1 MENRQ
6 VVIIGAGPA
15 GLTAAYQCVKQG
27 IKPLVLE
34 GGDKVGGIA
43 RTETYKDYY
52 FDIGGHRF
60 FTKIEKVDQLWRE
73 VLGEEFL
80 KVPRMSRIYY
90 RGRFYNY
97 PLRLFNALFNL
108 GLWESILIVL
118 SYFKSQIW
126 PCPQEETFEQWVSNR
141 FGERLYK
148 TFFKTYT
155 EKVWGIPCHQ
165 IRADWAAQR
174 IKGLSL
180 FAAVANALFGTRKAK
195 TLIDEFDYPL
205 RGPGMMWQRFKEAV
219 EAGGG
224 QVLLNTPVVSVA
236 HEKGHVT
243 SVTYVQNGKTEKIAA
258 DQILSSAPITR
269 LAAMLDPGS
278 PDEVIEAANSLSYR
292 AFMIVVL
299 IVNKQFLFPD
309 QWIYIHNPGTKVGR
323 IQNFKNWS
331 AALVPDPEKSS
342 IGMEY
347 FCNEGDELWTLPDA
361 ELTAIAVRE
370 LAELGLARKEDVTD
384 SVVLRQPKAYP
395 VYDHDYSRHLG
406 VVRNYIESFDNLQTI
421 GRNGMHRYNN
431 QDHSMLTG
439 ILAVKNM
446 MGEKH
451 DLWKVNEEEEY
462 LEEDARKEAKLRQLL
477 PEKMLIR
484 TFSRIDKLA
493 FATAIGTVSGLLVF
507 WATLWPALTEGIM
520 LPSLHLLGAYFIGY
534 TATVKG
540 AFIALGYSFSWGF
553 LFGWLFAYLRNLLL
567 GIYLYHVKKK
577 AELLSL
583 RDLLD
588 YL

>member
-1 MENRQ
+1 MENRR
-6 VVIIGAGPA
+6 VIIIGAGPA

-27 IKPLVLE
+27 IQPIVLE

-73 VLGEEFL
+73 VLGENFL

-97 PLRLFNALFNL
+97 PLRLFNALSNL

-118 SYFKSQIW
+118 SYFRSQIW
-126 PCPQEETFEQWVSNR
+126 PHPEEETFEQWVSNR
-141 FGERLYK
+141 FGDRLYR

-224 QVLLNTPVVSVA
+224 QVLLNTRVVSV
-236 HEKGHVT
+236 ESENGHVT
-243 SVTYVQNGKTEKIAA
+243 GLTYIRNGKTEKIAA
-258 DQILSSAPITR
+258 DHVFSSAPITR
-269 LAAMLDPGS
+269 LAAMLDPKA
-278 PDEVIEAANSLSYR
+278 PEEVMKAAESLSYR

-299 IVNKQFLFPD
+299 IIDKKFLFPD
-309 QWIYIHNPGTKVGR
+309 QWIYIHSPGAKVGR

-331 AALVPDPEKSS
+331 AALVPDPEKTS

-347 FCNEGDELWTLPDA
+347 FCNEGDDLWTMPDA

-370 LAELGLARKEDVTD
+370 LSELGLARKEDVTD

-395 VYDHDYSRHLG
+395 VYDHDYSRHLA
-406 VVRNYIESFDNLQTI
+406 VIRSYIESFDNLQTI

-446 MGEKH
+446 TGEKH

-462 LEEDARKEAKLRQLL
+462 LEEDARKEAKLRELL
-477 PEKMLIR
+477 PEKMLTR
-484 TFSRIDKLA
+484 TFARIDKLA
-493 FATAIGTVSGLLVF
+493 FATAIGTVAGLLVF
-507 WATLWPALTEGIM
+507 WATLCPALTGGIM

-540 AFIALGYSFSWGF
+540 AFIAFGYSFSWGF

-567 GIYLYHVKKK
+567 GIYLYQAKKK